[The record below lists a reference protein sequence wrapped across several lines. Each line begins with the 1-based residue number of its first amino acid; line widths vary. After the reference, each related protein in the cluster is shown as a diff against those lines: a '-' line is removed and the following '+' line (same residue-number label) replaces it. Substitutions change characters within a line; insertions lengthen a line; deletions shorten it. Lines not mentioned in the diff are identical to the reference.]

1 MAGNAELS
9 TSAADEV
16 VALTSDL
23 IRIDTTNS
31 GDDRGP
37 GERAAAEH
45 VASLLAGAGLEPVIL
60 EPRPGRASVIT
71 RVAGADPSRPALL
84 IHGHLDVVPADPG
97 DWRVHP
103 LSGEVSG
110 GCVWGRGAVD
120 MKNMDAMVITV
131 IRQRLR
137 EERPPARDVVLAF
150 VADEEAG
157 SDLGARWLVDAHP
170 ELFDGVTEAIGEVGG
185 FSTTVAGQRLYL
197 IQTAEKGLAWL
208 RLTARGTAGHGS
220 MIHRDNAVTALAGT
234 VARIGG
240 HKWRALLT
248 PTVRAFLTEVCDV
261 LGIEAVPENWDE
273 AMRRLGPTA
282 KMTAATLTNTANPTM
297 LTAGYKVNV
306 VPQTAVAHV
315 DGRFVPGHEEEFF
328 AELDELLGPAVS
340 RETEHYE
347 PAVETTFDGDLCA
360 AMSAALLAHDP
371 AARIAPYCVSAATDA
386 KSFSCL
392 GIRCFGFAPLRLPA
406 GLDFASMFHGVDER
420 VPVESL
426 RFGVRVLDQF
436 LSCC

>member
-1 MAGNAELS
+1 MTGNAAPD
-9 TSAADEV
+9 TGADEV
-16 VALTSDL
+16 VVLTSDL

-45 VASLLAGAGLEPVIL
+45 VATLLADAGLAPVIL
-60 EPRPGRASVIT
+60 ESRPGRASVIT
-71 RVAGADPSRPALL
+71 RVAGVDQSRPALL
-84 IHGHLDVVPADPG
+84 IHGHLDVVPADPA

-120 MKNMDAMVITV
+120 MKNMNAMVVTA
-131 IRQRLR
+131 IRQQLR
-137 EERPPARDVVLAF
+137 ERRRPARDVVLAF

-157 SDLGARWLVDAHP
+157 SDLGARWLVDEHP
-170 ELFDGVTEAIGEVGG
+170 ELFEGVSEAIGEVGG

-197 IQTAEKGLAWL
+197 VQTAEKGLAWL

-220 MIHRDNAVTALAGT
+220 MVHQENAVTALADT
-234 VARIGG
+234 VARIGR
-240 HKWRALLT
+240 HKWRPILT
-248 PTVRAFLTEVCDV
+248 PTVSAFLAQVCQL
-261 LGIEAVPENWDE
+261 LGIDAVPENWDE
-273 AMRRLGPTA
+273 VMHHLGPIA
-282 KMTAATLTNTANPTM
+282 AMTAATLTSTANPTM
-297 LTAGYKVNV
+297 FTAGYKVNV
-306 VPQTAVAHV
+306 VPQTATAHV

-328 AELDELLGPAVS
+328 AEFDKLLDPAVT
-340 RETEHYE
+340 REIAHYE
-347 PAVETTFDGDLCA
+347 PAVQTTFDGDLCA

-371 AARIAPYCVSAATDA
+371 GARIAPYCISGATDA
-386 KSFSCL
+386 KSFSRL

-406 GLDFASMFHGVDER
+406 DLNFASMFHGVDER

-426 RFGVRVLDQF
+426 RFGVSVLDQF
-436 LSCC
+436 LTCC